1 MSEGGARRSSAVRLK
16 LKFSAFGN
24 AVSLFPKEK
33 YPAAQRRGGR
43 ERGNSQFLFI
53 RGAPRTSEGAL
64 FGHHP
69 FAVFVPP
76 LTHFECPARL
86 TN

>member
-1 MSEGGARRSSAVRLK
+1 MSEGGARRPSVVRLK

-33 YPAAQRRGGR
+33 YPAAR
-43 ERGNSQFLFI
+43 EGER
-53 RGAPRTSEGAL
+53 ASEGGEFAAPFL
-64 FGHHP
+64 PLVAARRRTFWPSFGRS
-69 FAVFVPP
+69 P
-76 LTHFECPARL
+76 LSHFECPARL

>member
-1 MSEGGARRSSAVRLK
+1 MSEGGARRPSVVRLK

-33 YPAAQRRGGR
+33 YPAACSEAAGERRDR
-43 ERGNSQFLFI
+43 DRTERQGEFAAPFHTS
-53 RGAPRTSEGAL
+53 GAA

-69 FAVFVPP
+69 HTFAN
-76 LTHFECPARL
+76 CR
-86 TN
+86 